1 MNAWPR
7 RFVVVLAPCL
17 TLLSACERETRGWR
31 VAPHVPEAASRVA
44 ASALAAGPSAST
56 ASAPAAAMPSAA
68 ASVVVPMQRIANRYE
83 SNAYAVSQGQRWF
96 RWYNCNGCHANGGGG
111 MGPALMDAQWL
122 YGSAPAQVAASI
134 VQGRPNGM
142 PSFAGR
148 IPDEQVWQLVAYIR
162 SMSGLVRAD
171 VAPGRSDS
179 LSPGREPETRREP
192 ETPRNAPPPTA
203 QAPASS

>member
-1 MNAWPR
+1 MRSWP
-7 RFVVVLAPCL
+7 LSCMLISAASAAQLL
-17 TLLSACERETRGWR
+17 TGCERETRGWR
-31 VAPHVPEAASRVA
+31 VAPHVPAAASRPA
-44 ASALAAGPSAST
+44 ASALAAGPAAST
-56 ASAPAAAMPSAA
+56 ASAASAEMPSAA
-68 ASVVVPMQRIANRYE
+68 ASVVVPMIRIDNRYE
-83 SNAYAVSQGQRWF
+83 GNAYAVSQGKRWY

-122 YGSAPAQVAASI
+122 YGSAPGQVAASI

-148 IPDEQVWQLVAYIR
+148 IPDEQVWQLVAYVR

-171 VAPGRSDS
+171 VAPGRSDT

-192 ETPRNAPPPTA
+192 ATPRNAPPPA
-203 QAPASS
+203 VAASR